1 MEKLMLKRFFVF
13 FVLVFSVSI
22 SSLAQAVELD
32 LNQYKGKV
40 VYLDFWASWCVP
52 CRHSFPW
59 MNKMQ
64 QELSD
69 KGLVIIAVNLDEE
82 QKEAA
87 AFLRA
92 VPADFKVIYDP
103 EGQLANEYKVKG
115 MPSSY
120 IFDRSGK
127 LVKSH
132 IGFKNKDAASAR
144 KYIES
149 LLNR

>member
-1 MEKLMLKRFFVF
+1 MFKRFLVF
-13 FVLVFSVSI
+13 IALLFSVSI
-22 SSLAQAVELD
+22 SPLVQAVELD
-32 LNQYKGKV
+32 LEQYKGKV

-64 QELSD
+64 EELSD
-69 KGLVIIAVNLDEE
+69 KGLVIIAVDLDEE
-82 QKEAA
+82 RKEAD
-87 AFLRA
+87 AFLKA

-103 EGQLANEYKVKG
+103 EGQLATKYEVKG

-120 IFDRSGK
+120 VFDRSGK
-127 LVKSH
+127 LMKSH
-132 IGFKNKDAASAR
+132 VGFKNKEADSAS

-149 LLNR
+149 LLSQ